1 MNHSPQWPI
10 LHILV
15 GIPIVLAVS
24 YLWGGL
30 LEGWGWGRETVLTSA
45 TLVSIT
51 GASYTFLVTV
61 VERSYFM
68 VFWAREKIKSQ
79 LEEALREARR
89 EGTAEGRAVGRAE
102 GRAEGESKRDHAWRA
117 WYERMQAAQRD
128 GRPFDEPPPRS
139 PDREEDS

>member
-1 MNHSPQWPI
+1 MGNKTI
-10 LHILV
+10 
-15 GIPIVLAVS
+15 
-24 YLWGGL
+24 
-30 LEGWGWGRETVLTSA
+30 LTSA

-68 VFWAREKIKSQ
+68 VFWAREKIKNQ
-79 LEEALREARR
+79 LEEARREARR
-89 EGTAEGRAVGRAE
+89 EGAAEGKAEGRAMGRAE
-102 GRAEGESKRDHAWRA
+102 GVAEGMARRDHAWRA

-139 PDREEDS
+139 PDQEEAS